1 MQEAGH
7 AFLRPRGSG
16 SDRERQHTDIM
27 IGVQHSRCVNA
38 VSRQALG
45 FQDSGQF

>member
-1 MQEAGH
+1 MQEASH
-7 AFLRPRGSG
+7 AFLWPRGLG
-16 SDRERQHTDIM
+16 SDRERRRTDIM

-38 VSRQALG
+38 VSQQALG